1 MIKGDCCFVF
11 ADQDELAPLYAIP
24 LDEVYPVLEDRRKP
38 DKASVTISPTPNSNM
53 SKDEMVTVLFKYQND
68 GSQAYQFTFDTH
80 PDKAVAKR
88 FFETVQQCA
97 KNTKGGPVRASVVHA
112 KIIGSVAAKAQPM
125 K

>member
-1 MIKGDCCFVF
+1 
-11 ADQDELAPLYAIP
+11 
-24 LDEVYPVLEDRRKP
+24 
-38 DKASVTISPTPNSNM
+38 M

-112 KIIGSVAAKAQPM
+112 KIVGSVAAKAQPM